1 MKQNDAIWPVVR
13 ISNAAYR
20 NLDDLK
26 TELNA
31 EGVPVIIDML
41 LKVYDDNKNDIPIT
55 AESLI
60 PVRPNPKKTL
70 DREAAEL
77 SLKRNPNY
85 VLVDNSKPSNA
96 IIDAAILFQFSEKG
110 LQDEAKAR
118 EKRDEDKKNRI
129 RESLKAIDD
138 PTLPP
143 ILPPIESLNIIA
155 SSEDH
160 DLDQVSRTSIL
171 SNARLQMEK
180 EILGKSWAEE
190 FHSWFS
196 NNRTFTKT
204 IDNRIKSLMGR
215 GILTNRTGEDLSGE
229 LTAQQKQWFLS
240 KKEEG
245 IDYRKGVYK
254 LIRVISPDEWTVI
267 EGMLNIP
274 PQRSISI
281 PKIL

>member
-1 MKQNDAIWPVVR
+1 
-13 ISNAAYR
+13 
-20 NLDDLK
+20 
-26 TELNA
+26 
-31 EGVPVIIDML
+31 
-41 LKVYDDNKNDIPIT
+41 
-55 AESLI
+55 
-60 PVRPNPKKTL
+60 
-70 DREAAEL
+70 
-77 SLKRNPNY
+77 
-85 VLVDNSKPSNA
+85 VDNSKPSNA

-138 PTLPP
+138 P